1 MADARNAER
10 KLCAARASRRMAG
23 QASYADLIG
32 SRGSPILF
40 VRSSVVEYNDK
51 REKSLT
57 RHPGHSQNEEG
68 DLAILSI
75 APLPASVKCAG
86 GFSLF
91 VPSLAC
97 PHRPQAK
104 RAGAAAM
111 EP

>member
-1 MADARNAER
+1 MAYASYPDRRLCSAR
-10 KLCAARASRRMAG
+10 SPRRMTW
-23 QASYADLIG
+23 QPPYADLNG
-32 SRGSPILF
+32 SSGSPIML
-40 VRSSVVEYNDK
+40 VRFSVVEYND
-51 REKSLT
+51 RSEKSLT
-57 RHPGHSQNEEG
+57 RSPGHSQNEEG
-68 DLAILSI
+68 DLALLSI

-97 PHRPQAK
+97 PHRAARK